1 MRSLRRFMLLLATAG
16 VAVPF
21 TLPTSRAFAQ
31 TVNTG
36 NSDFPDLVPVAIWT
50 GVAAVIGLTV
60 VSIGYLYRREQGM
73 DRPLRMPPVEEFD
86 VMERRDKS
94 RDAEGQPLPDH
105 VIDEHSEAH
114 HDDATERAQL
124 LHERRH

>member
-21 TLPTSRAFAQ
+21 TLPASRAFAQ

-86 VMERRDKS
+86 VMERHDET
-94 RDAEGQPLPDH
+94 RDAEGRPLPAH
-105 VIDEHSEAH
+105 VIDVHSDAH